1 MKVKRIRK
9 HLMGAE
15 EPSIALSSLLD
26 LAVSISFQQRVEGS
40 NRTTDTPCGLGFSD
54 RRLIYAG
61 FVATMFGLRLSLRLD
76 PNDFPFLLSI
86 RDQKSRAIWKI
97 FAGLDVS

>member
-1 MKVKRIRK
+1 
-9 HLMGAE
+9 
-15 EPSIALSSLLD
+15 
-26 LAVSISFQQRVEGS
+26 
-40 NRTTDTPCGLGFSD
+40 
-54 RRLIYAG
+54 
-61 FVATMFGLRLSLRLD
+61 MFGLRLSLRLD